1 MTRVAIGAKV
11 RRMTVPNAAG
21 FESRCVLV
29 ALALTS
35 CAQALAETR
44 SESIELAGTR
54 IEYRVVLPLNLD
66 PTRRY
71 PGVLAFPGAGQT
83 LRNVDTMLER
93 NWTAEA
99 ERRGYIVVSP
109 AAPDLGLY
117 FQRGDTIFPEFL
129 DRMLERYPIDRAAFH
144 VAGVSNGGASA
155 FHIAAAHSGYFR
167 SVTGLPGYLPY
178 ASAEKLESLAKLC
191 VYMHVGELDEDWL
204 TTMKY
209 QAQQLTDAGAALRF
223 WVERGQGH
231 IMESLSGAGAAR
243 LFEHFRDAEAGCS
256 ETTPTA
262 SARQN

>member
-1 MTRVAIGAKV
+1 MKINAPARARP
-11 RRMTVPNAAG
+11 RRLV
-21 FESRCVLV
+21 VLAFV
-29 ALALTS
+29 LPLFSA
-35 CAQALAETR
+35 ALAETR
-44 SESIELAGTR
+44 DESVDIAGVLVD
-54 IEYRVVLPLNLD
+54 YRVVLPPNLD

-117 FQRGDTIFPEFL
+117 FQRGDQVFPAFIE
-129 DRMLERYPIDRAAFH
+129 RMLTRYPIDPDTFH

-155 FHIAAAHSGYFR
+155 FHIAATYPGYFL

-178 ASAEKLESLAKLC
+178 ANPEKLESLAALC
-191 VYMHVGELDEDWL
+191 VYMHVGELDEQWL

-209 QAQQLTDAGAALRF
+209 QAQQLTDAGASLRF

-231 IMESLSGAGAAR
+231 IMESLSGTGAAR
-243 LFEHFRDAEAGCS
+243 LFEHFREAESECRGRPTDAS
-256 ETTPTA
+256 T
-262 SARQN
+262 Q